1 MGLND
6 GLVALYH
13 FSGDAT
19 DSSGNGNNGTV
30 NGATLTTDKNSVSNQ
45 AYSFDGVNDYM
56 AINNV
61 DVSNSDFSISGW
73 FMADVLDI
81 TSPIF
86 EDYLSENDRNMLYLN
101 TNGELIA
108 YNVHGGT
115 YESVTATGLTN
126 STWYFFTYIRSGTT
140 FYLYLNGVEIGSDSY
155 INPSNTNNFY
165 VGKRGYNSAYFDG
178 KIDEVRIYNRALSD
192 YEVLQLYVGYDTDAD
207 SVTATET
214 IGLEAYYKLDG
225 DATDSSGNGNTLYN
239 VSGLTYNTGLIN
251 NGGLWNGTS
260 TIAEVPDF
268 IDSGGTNN
276 FTINWWIKY
285 TYGGY
290 MVFMDRNDVST
301 AFQRFAIIM
310 NHNSVSEITGTFYI
324 FSRNASGTIGSL
336 MPAINPNLNDGNWHM
351 ITFSRNTTSTT
362 ASKLYID
369 GNEIATTGSIVTED
383 IHVTGGHRI
392 GRFYSVTTPYW
403 LNALVDEIGIWKDR
417 NLTPTEITELYN
429 AGAGLSYPFTIST
442 GYSNKVNG
450 IIFSKINGIETAN
463 ISKING
469 V

>member
-13 FSGDAT
+13 FS
-19 DSSGNGNNGTV
+19 
-30 NGATLTTDKNSVSNQ
+30 
-45 AYSFDGVNDYM
+45 
-56 AINNV
+56 
-61 DVSNSDFSISGW
+61 
-73 FMADVLDI
+73 
-81 TSPIF
+81 
-86 EDYLSENDRNMLYLN
+86 
-101 TNGELIA
+101 
-108 YNVHGGT
+108 
-115 YESVTATGLTN
+115 
-126 STWYFFTYIRSGTT
+126 
-140 FYLYLNGVEIGSDSY
+140 
-155 INPSNTNNFY
+155 
-165 VGKRGYNSAYFDG
+165 
-178 KIDEVRIYNRALSD
+178 
-192 YEVLQLYVGYDTDAD
+192 
-207 SVTATET
+207 
-214 IGLEAYYKLDG
+214 G

-268 IDSGGTNN
+268 IDSWGTNN